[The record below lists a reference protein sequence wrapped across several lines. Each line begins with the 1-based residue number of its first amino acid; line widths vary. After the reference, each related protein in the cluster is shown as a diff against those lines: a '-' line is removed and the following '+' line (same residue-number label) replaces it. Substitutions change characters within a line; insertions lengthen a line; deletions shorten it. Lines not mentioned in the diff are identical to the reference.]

1 MDIKRVCIIGLG
13 AVGFNTAMYCK
24 SRGLTV
30 FGYDIDT
37 DAVQKAIEHEIYAS
51 VRWKDLPRVDIY
63 MICVSTGLDYNGNPD
78 MSAVME
84 VCRRLVP
91 KKPKL
96 VCIEST
102 VVPGTTRAIYEKI
115 FDKKIPTVH
124 CPQRYWGE
132 DPLKRGVRRLR
143 VIRGTELAGSL
154 LGQYFY
160 RVLLNIPMHIVSS
173 VEVAELCKV
182 LENAHRY
189 VQIAIAEEFKMIADK
204 FGVNFKELRKA
215 INTTGNPELLEARD
229 GIGGPKDLK
238 LLEARDGI
246 GGHCLPMAAGITF
259 GLYDDK
265 ELLLAARIID
275 QAYRKWIR
283 KMD

>member
-1 MDIKRVCIIGLG
+1 MDIKRVCVIGLG
-13 AVGFNTAMYCK
+13 TVGFNTAMYCK
-24 SRGLTV
+24 DRGLTV
-30 FGYDIDT
+30 YGYDISHE
-37 DAVQKAIEHEIYAS
+37 AVHSAFENGIYAS
-51 VRWKDLPRVDIY
+51 SRWKDLPWVDIY
-63 MICVSTGLDYNGNPD
+63 IVCVSTGLDKNGNSD
-78 MSAVME
+78 MSAIME

-91 KKPKL
+91 KEPKL

-102 VVPGTTRAIYEKI
+102 VMPGTTRKVWDEI

-143 VIRGTELAGSL
+143 VIRGTEITGSL

-189 VQIAIAEEFKMIADK
+189 TQIAIAEEFKMIASK
-204 FGVNFKELRKA
+204 FKVDFDELRTA

-229 GIGGPKDLK
+229 GIGG
-238 LLEARDGI
+238 
-246 GGHCLPMAAGITF
+246 HCLPMAAGLVF
-259 GLYDDK
+259 NLYKDE
-265 ELLLAARIID
+265 ELLLAARKID
-275 QAYRKWIR
+275 VAYRKWLIG
-283 KMD
+283 

>member
-1 MDIKRVCIIGLG
+1 MDVKKICVIGLG
-13 AVGFNTAMYCK
+13 TVGFNTAMYCK
-24 SRGLTV
+24 SRGIDVL
-30 FGYDIDT
+30 GYDIDP
-37 DAVQKAIEHEIYAS
+37 DAVGNALRNGIYAS
-51 VRWKDLPRVDIY
+51 TRWKDLVRCDIY
-63 MICVSTGLDYNGNPD
+63 IICVSTGLDKNGNSD

-91 KKPKL
+91 KKPRL

-102 VVPGTTRAIYEKI
+102 VMPGTTRKVWAEI

-124 CPQRYWGE
+124 CPQRYWAD
-132 DPLKRGVRRLR
+132 DPYKRGVRRLR
-143 VIRGTELAGSL
+143 VIRGTELTGSL

-160 RVLLNIPMHIVSS
+160 RVVLNIPMHIVSS

-189 VQIAIAEEFKMIADK
+189 LQIAAAEEFKMLAAK
-204 FGVNFKELRKA
+204 FKVDFNELRTA
-215 INTTGNPELLEARD
+215 INTTGNP
-229 GIGGPKDLK
+229 P

-246 GGHCLPMAAGITF
+246 GGHCLPMAAGLTF
-259 GLYDDK
+259 QLYNDC

-275 QAYRKWIR
+275 ATYRKWL
-283 KMD
+283 KY